1 MNSFVSDLEI
11 KSHPSGFW
19 PWTKFIALSKR
30 EFLDSRTSFFLI
42 PVVII
47 GLTLLSLLLLLIKFE
62 TQDNVTINLDLDSGH
77 FMVVEDNGVIKRDLF
92 EDSHLQAQSEFAR
105 VFSDIVSGGVTVAL
119 WLILPFAV
127 FFGLLGTLYDD
138 RKDRSYLF
146 WKSMPVSDSL
156 EVLTKFS
163 FYAFVGP
170 AIFFMLAML
179 GGIAAMVLVTPF
191 VWSHE
196 GSALELLWAPA
207 PFISMWVAAAGYY
220 FLYVLWILP
229 VLAWLLLASAYAPKA
244 PMMFA
249 VVPII
254 AVITMET
261 IFTGGSTWLGEVLL
275 KRIGTDF
282 GEIALKTFE
291 FESDQY
297 FQSNIGFSIFTF
309 KGAGHGL
316 ILTLAS
322 AKFWIG
328 HLFTAAFLTSTVYL
342 RRYRF

>member
-1 MNSFVSDLEI
+1 MNAFVSNLEI
-11 KSHPSGFW
+11 KSNPSHFRSW
-19 PWTKFIALSKR
+19 AKFIALSKR
-30 EFLDSRTSFFLI
+30 EFLDSRTSFFLT
-42 PVVII
+42 PVVLI
-47 GLTLLSLLLLLIKFE
+47 GLTLLSLLILLIKFE
-62 TQDNVTINLDLDSGH
+62 TMGNLTINLDSGY
-77 FMVVEDNGVIKRDLF
+77 FSVAEDNGVIKRNIF
-92 EDSHLQAQSEFAR
+92 EYSDPQAKSEFAR
-105 VFSDIVSGGVTVAL
+105 NFSGTVLGATSVGPL
-119 WLILPFAV
+119 LILPFAV

-138 RKDRSYLF
+138 RKDRSFLF

-156 EVLTKFS
+156 EVLTKFA

-170 AIFFMLAML
+170 AILFVLMML

-191 VWSHE
+191 VWLNG

-207 PFISMWVAAAGYY
+207 PFISMWVAAAG
-220 FLYVLWILP
+220 LYCVYALWILP

-261 IFTGGSTWLGEVLL
+261 IFTGGNTWFGETLV
-275 KRIGTDF
+275 KRISTDF
-282 GEIALKTFE
+282 GFIVSAAF
-291 FESDQY
+291 
-297 FQSNIGFSIFTF
+297 
-309 KGAGHGL
+309 GAGQSFQNSPEINFLTLKGVGHTL
-316 ILTLAS
+316 ILTFAS

-328 HLFTAAFLTSTVYL
+328 HLFTAAFLTGTVYL

>member
-11 KSHPSGFW
+11 KSYPSGFW

-62 TQDNVTINLDLDSGH
+62 TQDNLMINLDSGH
-77 FMVVEDNGVIKRDLF
+77 FVVVEDDGVIKRDLF

-105 VFSDIVSGGVTVAL
+105 VFSGIVSGGVSVAL

-156 EVLTKFS
+156 EVLTKFA

-191 VWSHE
+191 VWLNG

-220 FLYVLWILP
+220 FLYVLWIVP

-261 IFTGGSTWLGEVLL
+261 VFTGGSTWLGEVLL
-275 KRIGTDF
+275 KRISTDF
-282 GEIALKTFE
+282 GDIALKT

-297 FQSNIGFSIFTF
+297 FQGNVGFNILTL
-309 KGAGHGL
+309 KGVGHGL

-322 AKFWIG
+322 TKFWIG